1 MGIQRN
7 GGRYQEQRC
16 RIESPSDYINSDSNA
31 RRNIGSGCK
40 RSNRN
45 RNRDKFIRLIRL
57 LTTQQLYNRRSRREL
72 SIYPD
77 ISRARLDQPDNNS
90 KSHHSRKRDR
100 HNKYLYAISTLVLSL
115 AQPAAVLAEGVGGV
129 SATANPIA
137 NSSGS
142 VTNQAIQV
150 LQGPYVTNTYGGGVS
165 CQGTTLNMTPYVQ
178 FADSR
183 KDPWED
189 FYNEPQYNTTDLTGR
204 TVQQSVSVKNYPW
217 EEWYDTRTYT
227 NASGNTVRWFED
239 GDDMTIIQDV
249 PAGDGVP
256 DAVQDGNLTPS
267 WYKPVRTDM
276 RANQSFNL
284 GLSATLSIPLNRGMQ
299 RLCKEAASANVNMQN
314 QLIANKRL
322 DFEIARL
329 KNCGELKK
337 AGIFFHPA
345 SPYASVCADVIVTN
359 PGGKITPH
367 SHTLP
372 QPNFK
377 DSSSDSSSDS
387 SQTSTSLSQPS
398 SQPLTSSSVPS
409 QNLSQQDP
417 SSLDKGSSESPSES
431 GGKGFFRGLRLPWS
445 SPASPQASQPSAAD
459 QLGVWQVGHS
469 TQPQTQSQQ
478 SSSQPVD

>member
-7 GGRYQEQRC
+7 WGRSRQQRTGFK
-16 RIESPSDYINSDSNA
+16 SPNININRDVKSECGNG
-31 RRNIGSGCK
+31 R
-40 RSNRN
+40 RSNN
-45 RNRDKFIRLIRL
+45 RKCNFFVRCLRHVSNK
-57 LTTQQLYNRRSRREL
+57 QLHDPRTWWSL

-77 ISRARLDQPDNNS
+77 VSRTRYDQPDLDP
-90 KSHHSRKRDR
+90 KSNHYKKCHRY
-100 HNKYLYAISTLVLSL
+100 NLNLYAIGGILLSLVSPTASL
-115 AQPAAVLAEGVGGV
+115 AQGVGGV

-189 FYNEPQYNTTDLTGR
+189 FYNEPQYNLADNTGR
-204 TVQQSVSVKNYPW
+204 TVQQQVTVKNYPW
-217 EEWYDTRTYT
+217 ETWYDDRTYT
-227 NASGNTVRWFED
+227 DASGNTVRWFPDGED
-239 GDDMTIIQDV
+239 ITIIQDV

-256 DAVQDGNLTPS
+256 DAVQDGNLAPI

-299 RLCKEAASANVNMQN
+299 RKCAEAAQAQN
-314 QLIANKRL
+314 DLVVQTVANKRL

-337 AGIFFHPA
+337 AGIFFHPN
-345 SPYASVCADVIVTN
+345 SPYASICADVIVTN
-359 PGGKITPH
+359 PGGQIVPH
-367 SHTLP
+367 QHDLP
-372 QPNFK
+372 QPNFE
-377 DSSSDSSSDS
+377 DSSSASDVSSQPSPSSSDS
-387 SQTSTSLSQPS
+387 SQTGSEANPS
-398 SQPLTSSSVPS
+398 SPDTDSSSS
-409 QNLSQQDP
+409 QLQSN
-417 SSLDKGSSESPSES
+417 
-431 GGKGFFRGLRLPWS
+431 GKGFFQGLRLPWS
-445 SPASPQASQPSAAD
+445 SPASQQVSQPSGAD
-459 QLGVWQVGHS
+459 LLGVWQVGHS
-469 TQPQTQSQQ
+469 TQQPTQSQQ
-478 SSSQPVD
+478 

>member
-1 MGIQRN
+1 MGIQRDW
-7 GGRYQEQRC
+7 GRRRQQWC
-16 RIESPSDYINSDSNA
+16 GFESPNININRDVKSERGNG
-31 RRNIGSGCK
+31 R
-40 RSNRN
+40 RSNN
-45 RNRDKFIRLIRL
+45 RKCNFFVRCLRHVSNK
-57 LTTQQLYNRRSRREL
+57 QLHDPRTWWSL

-77 ISRARLDQPDNNS
+77 VSRTRDDQPDPDP
-90 KSHHSRKRDR
+90 KSNHYKKCHRY
-100 HNKYLYAISTLVLSL
+100 NKHVYAVGGILLSLVSPTASL
-115 AQPAAVLAEGVGGV
+115 AQGVGGV

-189 FYNEPQYNTTDLTGR
+189 FYNEPQYNLADNEGR
-204 TVQQSVSVKNYPW
+204 TVQQQVTVKNYPW
-217 EEWYDTRTYT
+217 EEWYDDRTKADGT
-227 NASGNTVRWFED
+227 RWFED
-239 GDDMTIIQDV
+239 GDDITIIQNV

-256 DAVQDGNLTPS
+256 DAVTNGDLAPT

-299 RLCKEAASANVNMQN
+299 RKCAEAAQAQN
-314 QLIANKRL
+314 DLVVQTVANKRL

-337 AGIFFHPA
+337 AGIFFHPN
-345 SPYASVCADVIVTN
+345 SPYASICADVIVTN

-367 SHTLP
+367 THTFP
-372 QPNFK
+372 QPNFE
-377 DSSSDSSSDS
+377 DPSSASEVPSPSSSQTSSSSDDS
-387 SQTSTSLSQPS
+387 SQTGSEANPS
-398 SQPLTSSSVPS
+398 SPDTDSSSS
-409 QNLSQQDP
+409 QLQSN
-417 SSLDKGSSESPSES
+417 
-431 GGKGFFRGLRLPWS
+431 GKGFFRGLRLPWS
-445 SPASPQASQPSAAD
+445 SPASQQVSQPSGAD

-469 TQPQTQSQQ
+469 MQPQMLSPQ
-478 SSSQPVD
+478 SSSQSED

>member
-1 MGIQRN
+1 M
-7 GGRYQEQRC
+7 
-16 RIESPSDYINSDSNA
+16 
-31 RRNIGSGCK
+31 
-40 RSNRN
+40 
-45 RNRDKFIRLIRL
+45 
-57 LTTQQLYNRRSRREL
+57 
-72 SIYPD
+72 
-77 ISRARLDQPDNNS
+77 
-90 KSHHSRKRDR
+90 
-100 HNKYLYAISTLVLSL
+100 
-115 AQPAAVLAEGVGGV
+115 GGV

-189 FYNEPQYNTTDLTGR
+189 FYNEPQYNVTDKEGS
-204 TVQQSVSVKNYPW
+204 TVEQTVTVKNYPW
-217 EEWYDTRTYT
+217 EDWYDDRTK
-227 NASGNTVRWFED
+227 ADGSRWFED
-239 GDDMTIIQDV
+239 GDDITIIQTV
-249 PAGDGVP
+249 PTGDGVP
-256 DAVQDGNLTPS
+256 DAIVDGTLSPT
-267 WYKPVRTDM
+267 WYKPIRTDM

-299 RLCKEAASANVNMQN
+299 RLCKEAATANVNMQN

-372 QPNFK
+372 QPNFE
-377 DSSSDSSSDS
+377 DSSSEP

-398 SQPLTSSSVPS
+398 SQPSSSSDDPS
-409 QNLSQQDP
+409 QNSSEANP
-417 SSLDKGSSESPSES
+417 SSSDTHSSSAQPES
-431 GGKGFFRGLRLPWS
+431 GDKGFFQGLRLPWS
-445 SPASPQASQPSAAD
+445 SPVSRQVSPPSAAD

-469 TQPQTQSQQ
+469 TQPQTQSQ
-478 SSSQPVD
+478 P